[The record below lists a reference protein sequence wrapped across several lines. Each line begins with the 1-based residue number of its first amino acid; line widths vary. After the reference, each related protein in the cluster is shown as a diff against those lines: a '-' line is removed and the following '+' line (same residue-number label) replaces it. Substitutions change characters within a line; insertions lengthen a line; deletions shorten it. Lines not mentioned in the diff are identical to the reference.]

1 VHNEATSYLNYYGI
15 HRPFQHA
22 GYYETAQL
30 KNLLERMKTAIKHG
44 GLIALSGMIGSGKTV
59 TLRRLREDLK
69 KEKEVI
75 ICRSMSVQKDQVG
88 VDSLMIAMYYDLS
101 SSKDLTIPK
110 YSKERWVR
118 ELQDLI
124 AQKNKPV
131 ALFIDEAHDLTR
143 GTLKA
148 LKRLLEAVQED
159 GGRMS
164 VILAGHPRLRNELKH
179 PAMEEI
185 NFRTTFFELD
195 GAIHSRREYILWLLN
210 ECSASDVEPTA
221 ILEEAAIDILAERL
235 ITPLQINQHLAM
247 ALEAGRSADERPV
260 SAGMVQSIIS
270 PHVTD
275 WESTLA
281 RLGYDDR
288 SIASLLDT
296 KTGEVRSLFKGTLEA
311 SRSSQ
316 LLSQLKMAV
325 GISST

>member
-1 VHNEATSYLNYYGI
+1 MLYLI
-15 HRPFQHA
+15 
-22 GYYETAQL
+22 L
-30 KNLLERMKTAIKHG
+30 V
-44 GLIALSGMIGSGKTV
+44 SGSNT
-59 TLRRLREDLK
+59 EP
-69 KEKEVI
+69 
-75 ICRSMSVQKDQVG
+75 
-88 VDSLMIAMYYDLS
+88 
-101 SSKDLTIPK
+101 LTDI
-110 YSKERWVR
+110 W
-118 ELQDLI
+118 
-124 AQKNKPV
+124 
-131 ALFIDEAHDLTR
+131 
-143 GTLKA
+143 GTLA
-148 LKRLLEAVQED
+148 DCGQAAIQIV
-159 GGRMS
+159 
-164 VILAGHPRLRNELKH
+164 AHYKH

>member
-1 VHNEATSYLNYYGI
+1 MRNEATSYLNYYGI
-15 HRPFQHA
+15 NRPFQHA
-22 GYYETAQL
+22 GFYETTQL
-30 KNLLERMKTAIKHG
+30 KDLLDRMKMAIKHG

-69 KEKEVI
+69 KEREVA
-75 ICRSMSVQKDQVG
+75 ICRSMSVQKDRVG
-88 VDSLMIAMYYDLS
+88 LDSLMIAIYYDLTI
-101 SSKDLTIPK
+101 SKDLKIPS

-124 AQKNKPV
+124 SQKNKPV

-143 GTLKA
+143 GTLKG
-148 LKRLLEAVQED
+148 LKRLLEAVQDD

-179 PAMEEI
+179 PSMEEI
-185 NFRTTFFELD
+185 NYRTTFFELD
-195 GAIHSRREYILWLLN
+195 GAIHSRREYILWLLS
-210 ECSASDVEPTA
+210 ECSASDVEPTQ

-260 SAGMVQSIIS
+260 SASIVQSIIS
-270 PHVTD
+270 PNVTD

-281 RLGYDDR
+281 RLGYDDK
-288 SIASLLDT
+288 SIAGLLDT
-296 KTGEVRSLFKGTLEA
+296 KTGEVRALFKGTLEA

-316 LLSQLKMAV
+316 LLSQLKQAV
-325 GISST
+325 GISTK